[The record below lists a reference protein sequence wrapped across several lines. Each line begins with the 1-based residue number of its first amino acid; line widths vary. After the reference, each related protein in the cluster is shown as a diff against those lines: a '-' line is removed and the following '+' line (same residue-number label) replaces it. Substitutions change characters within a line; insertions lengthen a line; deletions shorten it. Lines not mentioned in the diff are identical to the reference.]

1 MIAKTLVC
9 SSSPD
14 PNVPCPGVVV
24 SAFALPLVMT
34 RAPAP
39 APALPAIPAPAEVV
53 AEAEGLISVWACV
66 LVCIANSVIFAT
78 MAGFCIIFN
87 RDSFDYSW

>member
-1 MIAKTLVC
+1 M
-9 SSSPD
+9 
-14 PNVPCPGVVV
+14 VV

-39 APALPAIPAPAEVV
+39 APEVV

-78 MAGFCIIFN
+78 MAGFCIIFK

>member
-1 MIAKTLVC
+1 M
-9 SSSPD
+9 
-14 PNVPCPGVVV
+14 

-39 APALPAIPAPAEVV
+39 ALPAISSPAEVV

>member
-9 SSSPD
+9 SSTPD
-14 PNVPCPGVVV
+14 PDVPCPGVVV

-39 APALPAIPAPAEVV
+39 APDPVEVV
-53 AEAEGLISVWACV
+53 AEVEGLISVWACV

>member
-1 MIAKTLVC
+1 M
-9 SSSPD
+9 
-14 PNVPCPGVVV
+14 V

-39 APALPAIPAPAEVV
+39 APALPAVSAPAEVV
-53 AEAEGLISVWACV
+53 AEVEGLISVWACV

>member
-1 MIAKTLVC
+1 M
-9 SSSPD
+9 
-14 PNVPCPGVVV
+14 

-34 RAPAP
+34 RAPA
-39 APALPAIPAPAEVV
+39 LPAISAPAELRRPSLTALLSTTAAAPEVVV

-66 LVCIANSVIFAT
+66 LVSIANSVIFAT

>member
-1 MIAKTLVC
+1 
-9 SSSPD
+9 
-14 PNVPCPGVVV
+14 
-24 SAFALPLVMT
+24 MT
-34 RAPAP
+34 RAPAPAP
-39 APALPAIPAPAEVV
+39 APALPAISAPAEVV
-53 AEAEGLISVWACV
+53 AEVEGLISVWACV

>member
-1 MIAKTLVC
+1 M
-9 SSSPD
+9 
-14 PNVPCPGVVV
+14 V

-39 APALPAIPAPAEVV
+39 APAPALPDISAPAEVV
-53 AEAEGLISVWACV
+53 VEVEGLISVWACV